1 MPDLPFDLPTA
12 FDDTVFDDTVFDD
25 AAPSPFADLGLPDD
39 LVAATA
45 RLGFT
50 TPTPIQAAA
59 VPQLLAG
66 HDLVGVAGTGTGKT
80 AAFGL
85 PLLAAVDA
93 GLDAVQGLVLAP
105 TRELALQVAD
115 ALASFAAQIADIE
128 VVAVYGGAPYLPQK
142 RALAAGAQVVVG
154 TPGRVID
161 HLERGTLR
169 LDQVRY
175 LVLDEADEMLAM
187 GFAEDVDKVL
197 AAAAEDRQTALF
209 SATMPPAIQKV
220 ASTHLTAP
228 VQVDVGGKVGTTTEV
243 THRYATV
250 PHRAK
255 AAALRRVLAMTDA
268 AATIVFVRTREAA
281 EQVGSE
287 LVEHGLSAAY
297 LSGDVAQT
305 ERERIVARLRDGALD
320 VVVATDVAARGL
332 DVDRVG
338 LVVNL
343 DLPGEPEAYVH
354 RTGRTG
360 RAGRTGEALTFVTPA
375 ELGRL
380 HRIERALR
388 LTLVATTVPTA
399 HEVAA
404 ARTTRLLEQAFTWDD
419 DRALGSYRAA
429 VTTALEA
436 AAADDDVDLLDLLA
450 RVAAVATQGS
460 AADAA
465 AEAELDITLASA
477 RRKADRGPDQRQ
489 RDDRHYEDRP
499 GRRRSGRPRG
509 PSDDRTVYRVS
520 VGHRDGI
527 GPGALVG
534 ALTGEGGLVGDQI
547 GKIHMF
553 SGFSL
558 IDIPGGLPEDAAE
571 RISRARVAGR
581 RLNLRPDTGPH
592 GERPYGDRQRSDRPR
607 RPGPRRARPA
617 PR

>member
-1 MPDLPFDLPTA
+1 MPDLSTA
-12 FDDTVFDDTVFDD
+12 CDT
-25 AAPSPFADLGLPDD
+25 AAPFADLGLPDA
-39 LVAATA
+39 LVAATV

-59 VPQLLAG
+59 VPRLLAG

-85 PLLAAVDA
+85 PLLAAVDPD
-93 GLDAVQGLVLAP
+93 LDAVQGLVLAP

-115 ALASFAAQIADIE
+115 ALASFAAQIADVQ

-187 GFAEDVDKVL
+187 GFAEDVDRVL
-197 AAAAEDRQTALF
+197 AAASDDRQTALF
-209 SATMPPAIQKV
+209 SATMPPAIQAV
-220 ASTHLTAP
+220 ANAHLTAP

-243 THRYATV
+243 THQYATV

-287 LVEHGLSAAY
+287 LVEHGLAAAY

-332 DVDRVG
+332 DVNRVG

-343 DLPGEPEAYVH
+343 DLPGEPETYVH

-380 HRIERALR
+380 RRIERALR

-399 HEVAA
+399 QQVAA
-404 ARTTRLLEQAFTWDD
+404 ARTARLLGRAFARDD
-419 DRALGSYRAA
+419 GRALSSYRDA
-429 VTTALEA
+429 VATAL
-436 AAADDDVDLLDLLA
+436 ADQPEDTDLLDLLA
-450 RVAAVATQGS
+450 RVAAVATQGT

-465 AEAELDITLASA
+465 AEAELDITLATA
-477 RRKADRGPDQRQ
+477 RRKADRGPDQRR
-489 RDDRHYEDRP
+489 RDDRYEDQPDRP
-499 GRRRSGRPRG
+499 GRHRSGRPRL
-509 PSDDRTVYRVS
+509 PSADRTVYRVS

-558 IDIPGGLPEDAAE
+558 IDIPGGLPDEAAE
-571 RISRARVAGR
+571 RVSRTRVAGR

-592 GERPYGDRQRSDRPR
+592 GDRQRTDRPRTDRPR
-607 RPGPRRARPA
+607 RPGPPRRTRP
-617 PR
+617 R

>member
-1 MPDLPFDLPTA
+1 MPDLSTA
-12 FDDTVFDDTVFDD
+12 CDD
-25 AAPSPFADLGLPDD
+25 AAPFADLGLPDA

-59 VPQLLAG
+59 IPRLLAG

-85 PLLAAVDA
+85 PLLAAVDPD
-93 GLDAVQGLVLAP
+93 LDAVQGLVLAP
-105 TRELALQVAD
+105 TRELALQVAE

-161 HLERGTLR
+161 HLERGSLR

-187 GFAEDVDKVL
+187 GFAEDVDRVL
-197 AAAAEDRQTALF
+197 ADASDDRQTALF
-209 SATMPPAIQKV
+209 SATMPPAIQAV
-220 ASTHLTAP
+220 ANAHLTEP
-228 VQVDVGGKVGTTTEV
+228 VRVDVGGKVGTTTDV
-243 THRYATV
+243 THQYATV

-287 LVEHGLSAAY
+287 LVEHGLAAAY

-305 ERERIVARLRDGALD
+305 ERERIVSRLRDGALD

-375 ELGRL
+375 EVGRL
-380 HRIERALR
+380 RRIERALR

-399 HEVAA
+399 QEVAA
-404 ARTTRLLEQAFTWDD
+404 ARTTRLLERASVWDD
-419 DRALGSYRAA
+419 GRALRSYRDAVSAA
-429 VTTALEA
+429 L
-436 AAADDDVDLLDLLA
+436 ADQPDGTDLLDLLA
-450 RVAAVATQGS
+450 RVAAVATQGT

-477 RRKADRGPDQRQ
+477 RRKADRGPDQR
-489 RDDRHYEDRP
+489 RHDDRYDDQP
-499 GRRRSGRPRG
+499 GRHRSGRPRL
-509 PSDDRTVYRVS
+509 PSSDRTVYRVS

-558 IDIPGGLPEDAAE
+558 IDIPGGLPDGAAE
-571 RISRARVAGR
+571 RISRTRVAGR

-592 GERPYGDRQRSDRPR
+592 GSPHGDRQRPDRPR
-607 RPGPRRARPA
+607 RPGPRRT
-617 PR
+617 